1 MVASDGLRGT
11 LRQPA
16 NPSEGWRT
24 ATGRKNRRNQV
35 DIERKILNL
44 VEQAFREANCARNRV
59 LEVAPLDQ
67 VHEVTNRSQTTGN
80 FNQEKLVS
88 ENEPRKKR
96 WRRMRS
102 SWRPLSSFPNR
113 EERKLLN
120 KNINTMSKWDFECA
134 LAEFKRNEQKL
145 EDITG
150 QLEHTLA
157 AVEEQATQ
165 AECYLK
171 MQGKLQKILFK
182 EEVKRLPSHY
192 HSAAACVYTNHAT
205 RYKLS
210 EDQHN
215 RRPENRRNVDEF
227 LAQIQ
232 DLKARNKSFISKSKT
247 YLLSTR
253 EYYRWWKGY
262 LTKTP
267 MEAETHANAKEQ
279 KRFKPNLKNHEA
291 KKVNKQRFSR
301 DSPAHSLR
309 KTKLTRMDKMCDD
322 EFNFNG
328 DGYGV
333 ARATEPDTFG
343 IRFKQCNLPR
353 RAKRGK
359 CRNPSH
365 NPDFGWKDEEWSRE
379 YYDAGS
385 TPLQLANNIF

>member
-205 RYKLS
+205 RYKL
-210 EDQHN
+210 
-215 RRPENRRNVDEF
+215 
-227 LAQIQ
+227 
-232 DLKARNKSFISKSKT
+232 
-247 YLLSTR
+247 LSTR

>member
-267 MEAETHANAKEQ
+267 MEAETHANA
-279 KRFKPNLKNHEA
+279 
-291 KKVNKQRFSR
+291 
-301 DSPAHSLR
+301 AHSLR

>member
-157 AVEEQATQ
+157 A
-165 AECYLK
+165 
-171 MQGKLQKILFK
+171 
-182 EEVKRLPSHY
+182 SHY

>member
-157 AVEEQATQ
+157 
-165 AECYLK
+165 
-171 MQGKLQKILFK
+171 
-182 EEVKRLPSHY
+182 SHY

-205 RYKLS
+205 RYK
-210 EDQHN
+210 
-215 RRPENRRNVDEF
+215 
-227 LAQIQ
+227 
-232 DLKARNKSFISKSKT
+232 
-247 YLLSTR
+247 LLSTR

-267 MEAETHANAKEQ
+267 MEAETHANA
-279 KRFKPNLKNHEA
+279 
-291 KKVNKQRFSR
+291 
-301 DSPAHSLR
+301 AHSLR
-309 KTKLTRMDKMCDD
+309 KAKLTRMDKMCDD

>member
-1 MVASDGLRGT
+1 
-11 LRQPA
+11 
-16 NPSEGWRT
+16 
-24 ATGRKNRRNQV
+24 
-35 DIERKILNL
+35 
-44 VEQAFREANCARNRV
+44 
-59 LEVAPLDQ
+59 
-67 VHEVTNRSQTTGN
+67 
-80 FNQEKLVS
+80 
-88 ENEPRKKR
+88 
-96 WRRMRS
+96 
-102 SWRPLSSFPNR
+102 
-113 EERKLLN
+113 
-120 KNINTMSKWDFECA
+120 MSKWDFECA

-157 AVEEQATQ
+157 
-165 AECYLK
+165 
-171 MQGKLQKILFK
+171 
-182 EEVKRLPSHY
+182 SHY

-205 RYKLS
+205 RYK
-210 EDQHN
+210 
-215 RRPENRRNVDEF
+215 
-227 LAQIQ
+227 
-232 DLKARNKSFISKSKT
+232 
-247 YLLSTR
+247 LLSTR

-267 MEAETHANAKEQ
+267 MEAETHANA
-279 KRFKPNLKNHEA
+279 
-291 KKVNKQRFSR
+291 
-301 DSPAHSLR
+301 AHSLR
-309 KTKLTRMDKMCDD
+309 KAKLTRMDKMCDD